1 MNKILKNGTIF
12 VLTIMLPFTV
22 LTACNDGKG
31 GDGTTPGGN
40 PPTQQTTPTPTPGP
54 TTPVTPPVVEQ
65 VPVEQITEF
74 IKLLDSNYTYAI
86 QNGSSSFTKG
96 LIDDNTVQVFAS
108 MYDTRGAYTV
118 VEGDKTYSY
127 TYDPEDAMWH
137 KREAESLDFDSLIVD
152 KLIAAEWTAYNKET
166 GVFTGTFDGK
176 TVSAQIVKKGDATE
190 IVIADGEGFKFEVYD
205 IDTTMIT
212 MPDASKIVDHTT
224 PSVEPPVVEPPIV
237 EPPVVDTTNIYTVD
251 AQGKY
256 DFNIVLMRDVLDA
269 WLKGENQWGKDVAA
283 EKLFDETVKTEKIVY
298 IKPTTESLEVGFFYT
313 SNGKT
318 YFKTAEFTDTAL
330 FTGISNQTIKTEEE
344 FEDYLNGMKKS
355 KITMLGA
362 SVELDRTVADADMER
377 ITTNIFDRLATVG
390 VQAEGITS
398 TGQPIADIADVE
410 IIKGFKSVASSVSA
424 GAGLGNNSSSTYYY
438 IVDNNGQVELI
449 EVVVAATEH
458 QDLNHYV
465 INNTEGR
472 WLIAGCERT
481 DLEAD
486 NENIL
491 VESEAASVAPLSART
506 TDADRVKNSKLK
518 DYII

>member
-96 LIDDNTVQVFAS
+96 LIDENTVQVFAS

-127 TYDPEDAMWH
+127 TYDSADAMWH
-137 KREAESLDFDSLIVD
+137 KREAEALEIDSLIVD
-152 KLIAAEWTAYNKET
+152 KLVAAEWTAYNKDT

-205 IDTTMIT
+205 IDATMVA
-212 MPDASKIVDHTT
+212 MPDPSKIVDHTGT
-224 PSVEPPVVEPPIV
+224 GVEPPVVEPPIV
-237 EPPVVDTTNIYTVD
+237 EPPVVETTNIYTVD

-256 DFNIVLMRDVLDA
+256 DFNIVLMRDIMET
-269 WLKGENQWGKDVAA
+269 WLKGENQWGKDVVAQRTLTSAA
-283 EKLFDETVKTEKIVY
+283 ETENVVY
-298 IKPTTESLEVGFFYT
+298 VNASEEGIEFGVQYSN
-313 SNGKT
+313 NGKS
-318 YFKTAEFTDTAL
+318 YFRNFTISDTVL
-330 FTGISNQTIKTEEE
+330 TNGIATQTIKTEEE
-344 FEDYLNGMKKS
+344 FVEYLNSIAIAKVGIGNMS
-355 KITMLGA
+355 ATIDTTI
-362 SVELDRTVADADMER
+362 SDADMET
-377 ITTNIFDRLATVG
+377 ITENIFNRVSTVG
-390 VQAEGITS
+390 VQAEGVTS
-398 TGQPIADIADVE
+398 TGTPIADLAGAEV
-410 IIKGFKSVASSVSA
+410 IKGFKSVASSASA
-424 GAGLGNNSSSTYYY
+424 GAGLGNNTSSTYYY
-438 IVDNNGQVELI
+438 LVEIDGRVEFI
-449 EVVVAATEH
+449 EAVVAATEH
-458 QDLNHYV
+458 QDLNYYV
-465 INNTEGR
+465 LNNTEGK
-472 WLIAGCERT
+472 WLIASCERT
-481 DLEAD
+481 SLEED
-486 NENIL
+486 NKNL
-491 VESEAASVAPLSART
+491 WVEEEVATLSART
-506 TDADRVKNSKLK
+506 TDADRVKSSKVK

>member
-96 LIDDNTVQVFAS
+96 LIDENTVQVFAS

-152 KLIAAEWTAYNKET
+152 KLVAAEWTAYNKET

-256 DFNIVLMRDVLDA
+256 DFNIVLMRDVFDA
-269 WLKGENQWGKDVAA
+269 WLKGENQWGKDVVAQRTLTSAA
-283 EKLFDETVKTEKIVY
+283 ETENVVY
-298 IKPTTESLEVGFFYT
+298 VNPSEDGIEFGVQYSN
-313 SNGKT
+313 NGKS
-318 YFKTAEFTDTAL
+318 YFRNFTITDAVLTSG
-330 FTGISNQTIKTEEE
+330 FESQTIKTEEE
-344 FEDYLNGMKKS
+344 FVEYLNSIAIGRLTIGDMS
-355 KITMLGA
+355 ATIDTTISDEHMATIT
-362 SVELDRTVADADMER
+362 E
-377 ITTNIFDRLATVG
+377 NIFDRLATVG
-390 VQAEGITS
+390 VQSEGITA
-398 TGQPIADIADVE
+398 TGSPISDFADVE
-410 IIKGFKSVASSVSA
+410 IIKGFKSVASSASA
-424 GAGLGNNSSSTYYY
+424 GAGLGNNTSSTYYY
-438 IVDNNGQVELI
+438 LVEI
-449 EVVVAATEH
+449 DGKVEFVEVAVAATEH

-465 INNTEGR
+465 LNNTEGK
-472 WLIAGCERT
+472 WLIAKCERT
-481 DLEAD
+481 SLEEDNKDLW
-486 NENIL
+486 
-491 VESEAASVAPLSART
+491 VEDEVATLSART